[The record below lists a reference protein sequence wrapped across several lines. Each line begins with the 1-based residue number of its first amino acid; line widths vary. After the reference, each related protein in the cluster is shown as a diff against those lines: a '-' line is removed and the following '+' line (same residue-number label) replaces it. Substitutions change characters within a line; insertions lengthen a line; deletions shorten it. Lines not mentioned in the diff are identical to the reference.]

1 MTIGPF
7 PVSLRV
13 VLRRHPRLTGAL
25 VGLAVMTA
33 SLAMLF
39 NTEAGRIAEFWTFD
53 ARMRFCNNVLPSTPI
68 VHIDIDNS
76 ALERVGRW
84 PWHRQHVAE
93 IIRSLH
99 ELGAANIF
107 IDLLLSEPES
117 AYLDDPRI
125 GQFGESGDPATAL
138 GEFTEENYVYPDLE
152 LAAAMREAG
161 NVILGMDARNIRA
174 TDGSMAKAELREQM
188 KGLLRKRFTLDEQ
201 ELAKSLGQPVSEVA
215 SIIAGIKT
223 KVAEELVMKLA
234 SGKTLPSE
242 ESVLTAILGDRK
254 DTQNADRKDVQQAYF
269 TMRGLR
275 AVERSLIRPAA
286 PLGAA
291 LHSATELVPPC
302 HRLTDAVAT
311 VAAVNF
317 TPDTG
322 GTLRRVPLILKYHD
336 TYVPHMGLAGACRIL
351 GLVPEKVTLDG
362 DSTIVIPRSNGDPV
376 RIPLDETG
384 EMVIQWTRTAA
395 HWREGADFR
404 HITAA
409 KLYALVDAKK
419 QLSNNERLRDYKLA
433 DVVAVSKGQL
443 KVTTASGP
451 AESVHADHAF
461 RKRVNEQ
468 LGIARRAHLARLR
481 ADSPPDQIAAMER
494 QAAVLLEE
502 IHRDQRQAIAAVQ
515 MTCQEI
521 DEIPPDELAKD
532 PAAMEDAKRYRWA
545 RDVIN
550 NDIARIDAANKSL
563 TDSIA
568 ALRAELAPDIKGKH
582 AFIGYAATAEGDIVP
597 TPIDPRTIGVMC
609 HAHVLNGILQDRFIS
624 PAGRRTERGIA
635 ILLGAIVSL
644 VTATRGPRLA
654 LLATLGLMLAYGLF
668 VCLVLFKLYGVWF
681 ALAAP
686 VTTMFIT
693 WAFVTLFRQFTAERD
708 KRMFA
713 KQLSQYTSPII
724 ASRIAENPD
733 AVAAFKTVQTRDMT
747 FFFSDL
753 AGFTTI
759 SEKENPEVVQ
769 HVLNTYLERMSRV
782 IWSHRGLINKF
793 MGDGIM
799 AFFNPSVDPLE
810 NHVSIACETC
820 MATIEELDKLKRD
833 FADDKDA
840 RIFEQLSMRIGL
852 STGLCKNGD
861 LGSELKADYT
871 VIGDVVNLAAR
882 LEPAN
887 KVFGSCIMVSGAV
900 RNLVKEKFEFRYL
913 AELQVKGKAETVPVY
928 ELLCRKGALSDEDRT
943 YVERF
948 EAGVELYKQRKWDEC
963 IVHFTRILAR
973 RFDDVGA
980 SRYVDACTEFK
991 RFPPN
996 DDWNGALELKEK

>member
-1 MTIGPF
+1 
-7 PVSLRV
+7 
-13 VLRRHPRLTGAL
+13 
-25 VGLAVMTA
+25 MTA

-39 NTEAGRIAEFWTFD
+39 NTEAGRIAELWTFD
-53 ARMRFCNNVLPSTPI
+53 ARMRNCNTVLPATPI
-68 VHIDIDNS
+68 VHIDIDDGS
-76 ALERVGRW
+76 LEKVGRW
-84 PWHRQHVAE
+84 PWHRQEVAAILRE
-93 IIRSLH
+93 LH
-99 ELGAANIF
+99 DLGARDIL
-107 IDLLLSEPES
+107 IDLLLNEPQQP
-117 AYLDDPRI
+117 YWDDPRMSR
-125 GQFGESGDPATAL
+125 FAESETAIATL
-138 GEFTEENYVYPDLE
+138 GEMTEENYVHPDLE
-152 LAAAMREAG
+152 LAAAMRDAG
-161 NVILGMDARNIRA
+161 NVILALQLNIPTAQR
-174 TDGSMAKAELREQM
+174 DLSKRGDRELRETIRARLF
-188 KGLLRKRFTLDEQ
+188 KTFTLSDQ
-201 ELAKSLGQPVSEVA
+201 QLARDLAVPVSEVA
-215 SIIAGIKT
+215 AVIAGIKT
-223 KVAEELVMKLA
+223 QVAEELVARMATSKLP
-234 SGKTLPSE
+234 TLDD
-242 ESVLTAILGDRK
+242 VFRTVLGDRA
-254 DTQNADRKDVQQAYF
+254 DTFNADRRDVEQAYF
-269 TMRGLR
+269 TLRGNYAARKSWFNTLSPIDHYLR
-275 AVERSLIRPAA
+275 EAIGV
-286 PLGAA
+286 
-291 LHSATELVPPC
+291 VPPC
-302 HRLTDAVAT
+302 YRLTESVAS

-317 TPDTG
+317 LPDLG
-322 GTLRRVPLILKYHD
+322 GTVRRVPLVMKYQGN
-336 TYVPHMGLAGACRIL
+336 YVPHMGLAGACRALNLDLTKIVIED
-351 GLVPEKVTLDG
+351 GSTL
-362 DSTIVIPRSNGDPV
+362 VIPRVNAGPV
-376 RIPLDETG
+376 RIPLDEEG
-384 EMVIQWTRTAA
+384 NMIIQWTSTAPK
-395 HWREGADFR
+395 WVDGGDFP
-404 HITAA
+404 HISAA
-409 KLYALVDAKK
+409 KVFALVDAKR
-419 QLSNNERLRDYKLA
+419 QFSSNERLRDYLLA
-433 DVVAVSKGQL
+433 DVVAVTKGQL
-443 KVTTASGP
+443 KVTTTSGP
-451 AESVHADHAF
+451 AEAIHADNAF
-461 RKRVNEQ
+461 RARINEQ
-468 LGIARRAHLARLR
+468 LLLARKAHLARLR
-481 ADSPPDQIAAMER
+481 GDMPSDDVAMLEKK
-494 QAAVLLEE
+494 AIVLLEE
-502 IHRDQRQAIAAVQ
+502 IRRDQRQAITAVEL
-515 MTCQEI
+515 TCKEI
-521 DEIPPDELAKD
+521 DEIPADELAKD
-532 PAAMEDAKRYRWA
+532 AAAMEDAKRYRWA
-545 RDVIN
+545 RDLIN
-550 NDIARIDAANKSL
+550 KDIARIDAANKSL
-563 TDSIA
+563 TASIT
-568 ALRAELAPDIKGKH
+568 ALRAELAPEVNGKH

-654 LLATLGLMLAYGLF
+654 LLTTLGLMLAYGLF

-887 KVFGSCIMVSGAV
+887 KVFGSCIMISGAV
-900 RNLVKEKFEFRYL
+900 RNLVKDKFEFRYL

-991 RFPPN
+991 RFPPD

>member
-1 MTIGPF
+1 
-7 PVSLRV
+7 
-13 VLRRHPRLTGAL
+13 
-25 VGLAVMTA
+25 MTA
-33 SLAMLF
+33 SLSMLF
-39 NTEAGRIAEFWTFD
+39 NTEAGRIAEYWTFD
-53 ARMRFCNNVLPSTPI
+53 ARMRYCNSVLPTSPI

-76 ALERVGRW
+76 ALDRVGRW
-84 PWHRQHVAE
+84 PWHRQDIAE
-93 IIRSLH
+93 LIRVMH

-107 IDLLLSEPES
+107 IDLLLSEPEQP
-117 AYLDDPRI
+117 YWDDPRI
-125 GQFGESGDPATAL
+125 GKYTEPGETGAAL
-138 GEFTEENYVYPDLE
+138 GDVTDENYVYPDLE
-152 LAAAMREAG
+152 LASALREAG
-161 NVILGMDARNIRA
+161 NVILGMVGRIPSSADPPII
-174 TDGSMAKAELREQM
+174 KAELRAKMTEA
-188 KGLLRKRFTLDEQ
+188 LRSNFTLNEQ
-201 ELAKSLGQPVSEVA
+201 ALAKALKQPVSEIA
-215 SIIAGIKT
+215 SIIAGVKSR
-223 KVAEELVMKLA
+223 VAGELVAKQGSGDKLP
-234 SGKTLPSE
+234 TE
-242 ESVLTAILGDRK
+242 EDILATILGDRK
-254 DTQNADRKDVQQAYF
+254 DVQNADRKDIQQAYF
-269 TMRGLR
+269 KVRGLR
-275 AVERSLIRPAA
+275 AMSRTLISPSTALEANLREAVEITP
-286 PLGAA
+286 PL
-291 LHSATELVPPC
+291 
-302 HRLTDAVAT
+302 HRLTEAVAT

-317 TPDTG
+317 ISDPG

-336 TYVPHMGLAGACRIL
+336 TYIPHMGFAGACKIL
-351 GLVPEKVTLDG
+351 GLMPGKMTIENGTTLVIPKKTG
-362 DSTIVIPRSNGDPV
+362 DSI
-376 RIPLDETG
+376 RIPLDDTG
-384 EMVIQWTRTAA
+384 AIVIQWTRTSP
-395 HWREGADFR
+395 HWKSGADFP

-409 KLYALVDAKK
+409 KLYALVDSQK
-419 QLSNNERLRDYKLA
+419 QLARNERLRDYKLA

-443 KVTTASGP
+443 IITAGSGATTA
-451 AESVHADHAF
+451 VHADNAF
-461 RKRVNEQ
+461 RKKVNDQ
-468 LGIARRAHLARLR
+468 LALSRKAHLARLR
-481 ADSPPDQIAAMER
+481 ADAPADQTATMEK
-494 QAAVLLEE
+494 QAADLLDE

-515 MTCQEI
+515 LTCKEI
-521 DEIPPDELAKD
+521 DEIPADELAKD
-532 PAAMEDAKRYRWA
+532 AAAMEDAKRYHWA
-545 RDVIN
+545 RDIIN
-550 NDIARIDAANKSL
+550 NELPRIDAANQAL
-563 TDSIA
+563 AETA
-568 ALRAELAPDIKGKH
+568 TALRAELAPQIKDKH
-582 AFIGYAATAEGDIVP
+582 AFLGYAATAEGDIVP
-597 TPIDPRTIGVMC
+597 TPIDPQTIGVMC
-609 HAHVLNGILQDRFIS
+609 HAHVLNGILQNRFIT

-635 ILLGAIVSL
+635 ILLGAVVSII
-644 VTATRGPRLA
+644 TATRGPRFA
-654 LLATLGLMLAYGLF
+654 LLSTLGLMLSYVLV
-668 VCLVLFKLYGVWF
+668 VCYVLFQRWGIWF

-724 ASRIAENPD
+724 AARIAENRD

-810 NHVSIACETC
+810 NHIAIACETSL
-820 MATIEELDKLKRD
+820 ATIEELGRLKLE
-833 FADDKDA
+833 FSTDKDA

-887 KVFGSCIMVSGAV
+887 KVFGSRIMVSGAV
-900 RNLVKEKFEFRYL
+900 RNLVKEHFEFRYL
-913 AELQVKGKAETVPVY
+913 AELQVKGKASTVPVY
-928 ELLCRKGALSDEDRT
+928 EMLCRKGELSDEERT
-943 YVERF
+943 YAERF

-991 RFPPN
+991 RFPPD
-996 DDWNGALELKEK
+996 DDWKGALELKEK